1 MKITLKKILS
11 LSTISS
17 ILLLTGCSSHEI
29 IGSSNTHFYNENFG
43 LVQNEAVDTRIQEE
57 IWAQNKP
64 TEIELPLFSDPTW
77 TTELAWESN
86 AVTAENYV
94 QAPPVFTYK
103 YKYDPKFYAD
113 ATWRSN
119 DN

>member
-17 ILLLTGCSSHEI
+17 IFLLTGCSSHEI
-29 IGSSNTHFYNENFG
+29 ISSSDTHLYNKNFG
-43 LVQNEAVDTRIQEE
+43 LVENSIVDAHIEEE

-64 TEIELPLFSDPTW
+64 TEIELPSSSDPTW
-77 TTELAWESN
+77 TTELVLEPN

-94 QAPPVFTYK
+94 QAPPVITYK